1 MFLFEKLYL
10 LSSFPSFFL
19 SHFHDY
25 NPTVVFA
32 SVLIPGGTINLVVR
46 TAKFAMTW
54 RTFHAMPVVVK
65 NWFPTMSGL
74 GSIPMIVHPIDSF
87 VDLAMNHT
95 TRKWITTE
103 SLK

>member
-1 MFLFEKLYL
+1 
-10 LSSFPSFFL
+10 
-19 SHFHDY
+19 
-25 NPTVVFA
+25 
-32 SVLIPGGTINLVVR
+32 
-46 TAKFAMTW
+46 
-54 RTFHAMPVVVK
+54 MPVVAK
-65 NWFPTMSGL
+65 KWFPTMSGL